1 MSPRQGD
8 QGVLNNLSIR
18 GRLLATVIMAIGFL
32 TLLAGVNLYGQKR
45 SNAAL
50 AEVQTRAVLPLIAI
64 QEIDNGLREVRF
76 FMAAVVLDAYSSNG
90 ARNHLK
96 ETREQ
101 LPKTW
106 REFTDGFA
114 SAAASD
120 EERKL
125 VADIGKELDGIK
137 PLFDELDAAYAG
149 EDKAALT
156 ALLHDKWPLVQ
167 KKLVKPLSQLI
178 PARVAAV
185 KATFDASTAE
195 GKQLSTLSVISY
207 LVCVAALALLMLP
220 LIRSMSRGI
229 GDLKAVLAR
238 VADGDLNVHPD
249 VGRKDEI
256 GDMSRSLDATIRRL
270 HDIIDGVQHA
280 ANTLADTSRELS
292 NEIADLMGRGQVRAE
307 AMARTSSSI
316 EQMSAASR
324 EIAEGSGQVAEASG
338 EARAIAVNG
347 NTRMGASIEATR
359 RVETAVESSTGVI
372 TDLSTAT
379 DRITEVTQ
387 VIREIA
393 DQTNLLALNAAI
405 EAARAGEQGR
415 GFAVV
420 ADEVRKLAE
429 RTANATAEISTMISA
444 IQSETR
450 DTVSNMEAGNQQVGS
465 GLELAQ
471 QAGESLQRINDSISG
486 VAQMI
491 REAAAATQEQ
501 AATSREI
508 SGRVDSIARM
518 AADNSAAVGRT
529 TESTRGLRQLSDQ
542 LQVLVSRFRLDAA

>member
-429 RTANATAEISTMISA
+429 RTSASTADIATTIETIRQKTSSA
-444 IQSETR
+444 VDSMGHVRQEVADGVRYNQETR
-450 DTVSNMEAGNQQVGS
+450 ETLDGIVAAFERVTELAGRIAGATRQQMSASDDTVRDMGQVS
-465 GLELAQ
+465 SMSAENA
-471 QAGESLQRINDSISG
+471 ASLDRVDGVTRN
-486 VAQMI
+486 VAQM
-491 REAAAATQEQ
+491 AQELQ
-501 AATSREI
+501 
-508 SGRVDSIARM
+508 
-518 AADNSAAVGRT
+518 
-529 TESTRGLRQLSDQ
+529 QLIG
-542 LQVLVSRFRLDAA
+542 RFRV